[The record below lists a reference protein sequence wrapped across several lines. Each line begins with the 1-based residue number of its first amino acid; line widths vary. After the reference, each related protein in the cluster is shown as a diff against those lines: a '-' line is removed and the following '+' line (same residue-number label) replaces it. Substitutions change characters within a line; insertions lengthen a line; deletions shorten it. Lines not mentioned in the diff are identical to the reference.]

1 MYATKINEVKISISD
16 IFNIIIGRTTN
27 IVNRKLQREFKRAN
41 LTITHEQWT
50 LLSALWNEDGQ
61 TQQSLSEKTFR
72 DKTSVTRLINKLE
85 SQSLVVRITDKYD
98 QRTNLIYLTAQGKSL
113 ENTTTQ
119 ILKETYQKAIAGISE
134 KDIMICKDV
143 LNRVFDNLKD

>member
-1 MYATKINEVKISISD
+1 MQLDLNRVKISISD
-16 IFNIIIGRTTN
+16 IFNIVIGRTTN

-41 LTITHEQWT
+41 LAITHEQWT

>member
-1 MYATKINEVKISISD
+1 MKIAISD
-16 IFNIIIGRTTN
+16 IFNLVIGRTTN
-27 IVNRKLQREFKRAN
+27 TVNRNLQREFKRHN

-50 LLSALWNEDGQ
+50 LLSALWSKDGQ
-61 TQQSLSEKTFR
+61 TQQSLAEKTFR

-113 ENTTTQ
+113 KKTTAP
-119 ILKETYQKAIAGISE
+119 ILKEIYQKAIEGISE
-134 KDIMICKDV
+134 EDILICKEV
-143 LNRVFDNLKD
+143 LNKVFKNLKD

>member
-1 MYATKINEVKISISD
+1 MEISISD

>member
-1 MYATKINEVKISISD
+1 M
-16 IFNIIIGRTTN
+16 
-27 IVNRKLQREFKRAN
+27 
-41 LTITHEQWT
+41 
-50 LLSALWNEDGQ
+50 
-61 TQQSLSEKTFR
+61 
-72 DKTSVTRLINKLE
+72 INKLE

-119 ILKETYQKAIAGISE
+119 ILKETYQKAIEGISE

-143 LNRVFDNLKD
+143 LNRVFENLKD

>member
-1 MYATKINEVKISISD
+1 MQLDLNRVKISISD
-16 IFNIIIGRTTN
+16 IFNIVIGRTTN
-27 IVNRKLQREFKRAN
+27 IVNRRLQREFKRAN
-41 LTITHEQWT
+41 LAITHEQWT

-85 SQSLVVRITDKYD
+85 SRSLVVRVTDKYD

-119 ILKETYQKAIAGISE
+119 ILKQTYQKAIAGISE
-134 KDIMICKDV
+134 KDILICKDV

>member
-1 MYATKINEVKISISD
+1 MQLDLNRVKISISD
-16 IFNIIIGRTTN
+16 IFNIVIGRTTN

-41 LTITHEQWT
+41 LAITHEQWT

-85 SQSLVVRITDKYD
+85 SRSLVVRVSDKYD

-113 ENTTTQ
+113 ENTTTE
-119 ILKETYQKAIAGISE
+119 ILKETYRKAIAGISE
-134 KDIMICKDV
+134 KDILICKDV
-143 LNRVFDNLKD
+143 LNRVFNNLKD

>member
-1 MYATKINEVKISISD
+1 MKISISD
-16 IFNIIIGRTTN
+16 IFNIVIGRTTN

-41 LTITHEQWT
+41 LAITHEQWT

-85 SQSLVVRITDKYD
+85 SRSLVVRVTDKYD

-119 ILKETYQKAIAGISE
+119 ILKQTYQKAIAGISE
-134 KDIMICKDV
+134 KDILICKDV

>member
-1 MYATKINEVKISISD
+1 MQLDLNRVKISISD
-16 IFNIIIGRTTN
+16 IFNIVIGRTTN

-41 LTITHEQWT
+41 LAITHEQWT

-85 SQSLVVRITDKYD
+85 SRSLVVRVTDKYD

>member
-1 MYATKINEVKISISD
+1 MQLDLNRVKISISD
-16 IFNIIIGRTTN
+16 IFNIVIGRTTN
-27 IVNRKLQREFKRAN
+27 TVNRKLQREFKRAN
-41 LTITHEQWT
+41 LAITHEQWT

-113 ENTTTQ
+113 EKTTAL
-119 ILKETYQKAIAGISE
+119 ILNETYQKAIDGISE
-134 KDIMICKDV
+134 KDILICKEV
-143 LNRVFDNLKD
+143 LNRVFENLKD

>member
-1 MYATKINEVKISISD
+1 MQLDLNRVKISISD
-16 IFNIIIGRTTN
+16 IFNIVIGRTTN

-41 LTITHEQWT
+41 LAITHEQWT

-85 SQSLVVRITDKYD
+85 MQSLVVRITDKYD

-113 ENTTTQ
+113 EKTTSP
-119 ILKETYQKAIAGISE
+119 ILNEIYQKAIEGISE
-134 KDIMICKDV
+134 KDILICKDV
-143 LNRVFDNLKD
+143 LNKVFENLKD

>member
-1 MYATKINEVKISISD
+1 MQLDLNRVKISISD
-16 IFNIIIGRTTN
+16 IFNIVIGRTTN
-27 IVNRKLQREFKRAN
+27 IVNRRLQREFKRAN
-41 LTITHEQWT
+41 LAITHEQWT

-85 SQSLVVRITDKYD
+85 SRSLVVRVTDKYD

-134 KDIMICKDV
+134 KDILICKDV

>member
-1 MYATKINEVKISISD
+1 MQLDLNRVKISISD
-16 IFNIIIGRTTN
+16 IFNIVIGRTTN

-41 LTITHEQWT
+41 LSITHEQWT

-85 SQSLVVRITDKYD
+85 SRSLVVRVTDKYD

-134 KDIMICKDV
+134 KDILICKDV

>member
-1 MYATKINEVKISISD
+1 MQLDLNRVKISISD
-16 IFNIIIGRTTN
+16 IFNIVIGRTTN

-41 LTITHEQWT
+41 LAITHEQWT

-119 ILKETYQKAIAGISE
+119 ILKETYQKAIEGISE
-134 KDIMICKDV
+134 KDILICKDV
-143 LNRVFDNLKD
+143 LNRVFENLKD

>member
-1 MYATKINEVKISISD
+1 MQLDLNRVKISISV
-16 IFNIIIGRTTN
+16 IFNIVIGGTTN
-27 IVNRKLQREFKRAN
+27 IVNRKLQREFKRAD
-41 LTITHEQWT
+41 LAITHEQWT

-119 ILKETYQKAIAGISE
+119 ILKETYQKAIEGISE
-134 KDIMICKDV
+134 KDIFICKDV
-143 LNRVFDNLKD
+143 LNRVFENLKD

>member
-1 MYATKINEVKISISD
+1 MQLDLNRVKISISD
-16 IFNIIIGRTTN
+16 IFNIVIGRTTN

-41 LTITHEQWT
+41 LAITHEQWT

-85 SQSLVVRITDKYD
+85 SRSLVVRVTDKYD

-134 KDIMICKDV
+134 KDILICKDV

>member
-1 MYATKINEVKISISD
+1 MQLDLNRVKISISD
-16 IFNIIIGRTTN
+16 IFNIVIGRTTN

-41 LTITHEQWT
+41 LAITHEQWT

-85 SQSLVVRITDKYD
+85 SRSLVVRVSDKYD

-119 ILKETYQKAIAGISE
+119 ILKQTYQKAIAGISE
-134 KDIMICKDV
+134 KDILICKDV

>member
-1 MYATKINEVKISISD
+1 MQLDLNRVKISISD
-16 IFNIIIGRTTN
+16 IFNIVIGRTTN

-41 LTITHEQWT
+41 LAITHEQWT

-113 ENTTTQ
+113 EKTTAL
-119 ILKETYQKAIAGISE
+119 ILNETYQKAIDGISE
-134 KDIMICKDV
+134 KDILICKEV
-143 LNRVFDNLKD
+143 LNRVFENLKD

>member
-1 MYATKINEVKISISD
+1 MQLDLNRVKILISD
-16 IFNIIIGRTTN
+16 IFNIVIGRTTN

-41 LTITHEQWT
+41 LSITHEQWT

-61 TQQSLSEKTFR
+61 TQQSLSENTFR

-85 SQSLVVRITDKYD
+85 SRSLVVRVTDKYD

>member
-1 MYATKINEVKISISD
+1 MQLDLNRVKISISD
-16 IFNIIIGRTTN
+16 IFNIVIGRTTN

-41 LTITHEQWT
+41 LAITHEQWT

-85 SQSLVVRITDKYD
+85 SRSFVVRVTDKYD

-134 KDIMICKDV
+134 KDILICKDV

>member
-1 MYATKINEVKISISD
+1 MQLDWNRVKISISD
-16 IFNIIIGRTTN
+16 IFNIVIGRTTN

-41 LTITHEQWT
+41 LAITHEQWT

-113 ENTTTQ
+113 EKTTAL
-119 ILKETYQKAIAGISE
+119 ILNETYQKAIDGISE
-134 KDIMICKDV
+134 KDILICKDV
-143 LNRVFDNLKD
+143 LNRVFENLKD

>member
-1 MYATKINEVKISISD
+1 MQLDLNRVKISISD
-16 IFNIIIGRTTN
+16 IFNIVIGRTTN
-27 IVNRKLQREFKRAN
+27 TVNRKLQREFKRAN
-41 LTITHEQWT
+41 LAITHEQWT

-113 ENTTTQ
+113 EKTTAP
-119 ILKETYQKAIAGISE
+119 ILNETYQKAIEGISE
-134 KDIMICKDV
+134 KDIFICKDV
-143 LNRVFDNLKD
+143 LNRVFENLKD

>member
-1 MYATKINEVKISISD
+1 MQLDLNRVKISISD
-16 IFNIIIGRTTN
+16 IFNIVIGRTTN

-41 LTITHEQWT
+41 LAITHEQWT

-85 SQSLVVRITDKYD
+85 SRSLVVRVTDKYD

-119 ILKETYQKAIAGISE
+119 ILKQTYQKAIAGISE
-134 KDIMICKDV
+134 KDILICKDV